1 VEDCG
6 VIAQDPLKRF
16 GLAGRTIL
24 VTGASG
30 HLGRPIAEAIAAAGG
45 MPLLAGR
52 SQSKL
57 DAISAEFS
65 VAGQACETLAFDVGD
80 PGACR
85 KAISAHAA
93 RGGVLHG
100 VVNGAYGGRA
110 SSLEEALDT
119 DFDVAYRQNVTGPF
133 ALLQAALPLLR
144 TAAKS
149 LDGGASV
156 VNIGS
161 MYGHVSP
168 DPSIYGDSGMN
179 NPPYYGPAKAGLVQL
194 TRYLAVHLGSDR
206 IRVNSVSP
214 GPFPPPSLKTT
225 APELHASLCKKTPLG
240 RIGAA
245 EELVGP
251 VLFLLS
257 DAASF
262 ITGSDVRVDGGWTAW

>member
-1 VEDCG
+1 M
-6 VIAQDPLKRF
+6 IAKDPLKRF

-30 HLGRPIAEAIAAAGG
+30 HLGRPIAEAIAGAEGT
-45 MPLLAGR
+45 PVLAGR
-52 SQSKL
+52 SQDKL
-57 DAISAEFS
+57 DAMAAEFS
-65 VAGQACETLAFDVGD
+65 AAGHSCETLAFDVGD
-80 PGACR
+80 PDACR
-85 KAISAHAA
+85 DAIARHAA
-93 RGGVLHG
+93 RGGPLHG
-100 VVNGAYGGRA
+100 IVNGAYGGRA
-110 SSLEEALDT
+110 ARLEESLDA
-119 DFDVAYRQNVTGPF
+119 DFDLAYRQNVTGPF

-144 TAAKS
+144 TAAKEI
-149 LDGGASV
+149 DGGASV
-156 VNIGS
+156 VNVGS

-179 NPPYYGPAKAGLVQL
+179 NPPYYGAAKAGVVQL

-225 APELHASLCKKTPLG
+225 APEFHALLCAKTPLG

-245 EELVGP
+245 EELVGA

-257 DAASF
+257 GAASF
-262 ITGSDVRVDGGWTAW
+262 ITGADIRVDGGWTAW

>member
-1 VEDCG
+1 M
-6 VIAQDPLKRF
+6 AQDPLKRF

-30 HLGRPIAEAIAAAGG
+30 HLGRPIATAIAAAGG
-45 MPLLAGR
+45 TPVLAGR

-57 DAISAEFS
+57 DAMAAEFS
-65 VAGQACETLAFDVGD
+65 AAGQACETLAFDVGD

-85 KAISAHAA
+85 DAISGHAE
-93 RGGVLHG
+93 RGGLLHG
-100 VVNGAYGGRA
+100 IVNGAYGGRA
-110 SSLEEALDT
+110 SRLDEVLDT
-119 DFDVAYRQNVTGPF
+119 DFDLAYRQNVTGPF

-144 TAAKS
+144 TAAKD
-149 LDGGASV
+149 LGGGASV
-156 VNIGS
+156 VNVGS

-179 NPPYYGPAKAGLVQL
+179 NPPYYGAAKAGLVQL

-214 GPFPPPSLKTT
+214 GPFPPQSVKTI
-225 APELHASLCKKTPLG
+225 APEFHALLCSKTPLG

-262 ITGSDVRVDGGWTAW
+262 VTGADLAVDGGWTAW